1 MCVVILCVSPVWGLM
16 VGVDD
21 DGRQRWK
28 LSVGLFACLCG
39 FVAML
44 RLCCCVVYG
53 CGCDV
58 VWCDGIVCVCLACG
72 VVRLFHNRIGDE
84 GAAAIG
90 AGLVHVPSL
99 TTLQYVR
106 TRRCWFW
113 VEGGSVTGLCR
124 WVW

>member
-1 MCVVILCVSPVWGLM
+1 MSVSVGVLLCGAMGLCV
-16 VGVDD
+16 
-21 DGRQRWK
+21 
-28 LSVGLFACLCG
+28 
-39 FVAML
+39 
-44 RLCCCVVYG
+44 
-53 CGCDV
+53 
-58 VWCDGIVCVCLACG
+58 VCVCLACG
-72 VVRLFHNRIGDE
+72 VVSLSSNSIGAE

-106 TRRCWFW
+106 TRRLFW

>member
-1 MCVVILCVSPVWGLM
+1 MVIVCVGPVWGLM

-39 FVAML
+39 VVAML
-44 RLCCCVVYG
+44 RLCCVCE
-53 CGCDV
+53 CGCDG
-58 VWCDGIVCVCLACG
+58 VWCDGTVCVCLACG
-72 VVRLFHNRIGDE
+72 VVSLSSNSIGAE

-106 TRRCWFW
+106 TRRLFW

>member
-1 MCVVILCVSPVWGLM
+1 MCE
-16 VGVDD
+16 
-21 DGRQRWK
+21 
-28 LSVGLFACLCG
+28 
-39 FVAML
+39 
-44 RLCCCVVYG
+44 
-53 CGCDV
+53 CGCDG
-58 VWCDGIVCVCLACG
+58 VWCDGIVCVWL
-72 VVRLFHNRIGDE
+72 VVVVSLVQNSIGDE

-106 TRRCWFW
+106 TRRLFW